1 MDIKVG
7 PITYDMEADADKIRR
22 EKSKFPALDEVG
34 FQVVGIK
41 VKMNS
46 ISSVAVIFVAVY
58 YFLSQTSFSHIS
70 SFLYCIVFKYLYSA
84 PQASF
89 SHISSFMTHTYIEFS
104 SFPHN

>member
-22 EKSKFPALDEVG
+22 EKSKFPALEEVG

-46 ISSVAVIFVAVY
+46 ISSVSVILVAN
-58 YFLSQTSFSHIS
+58 YFLSQAT
-70 SFLYCIVFKYLYSA
+70 A
-84 PQASF
+84 
-89 SHISSFMTHTYIEFS
+89 
-104 SFPHN
+104 N

>member
-46 ISSVAVIFVAVY
+46 ISSVCLL
-58 YFLSQTSFSHIS
+58 FLITIKFL

-84 PQASF
+84 PQQ
-89 SHISSFMTHTYIEFS
+89 
-104 SFPHN
+104 P